1 MVATACLFFAC
12 KIEEQPRRLREVIDS
27 IQKLFHKSNEPIS
40 QNSEVRNFLCVFF
53 INIDIPPKGLSKLR
67 KP

>member
-40 QNSEVRNFLCVFF
+40 QNSEVRIGNYFL
-53 INIDIPPKGLSKLR
+53 
-67 KP
+67 